1 MVSEERGGPNLAGPK
16 ETTLNSFF
24 KNSGDGKFQLYI
36 KVEIVYI
43 EPPSTFHPT
52 STFTDI
58 EPILLF
64 LKFIGVTMVSEPIVF
79 LNCCEFP

>member
-43 EPPSTFHPT
+43 EPPSTFHT
-52 STFTDI
+52 SSTFTDI